1 MSMKKNNALHTVL
14 AISICM
20 LFVFVPLDAEAQF
33 MLPAESVALALTP
46 QFPSPNSVVSVHL
59 TSFGT
64 SINGA
69 SISWAIDGKIATTSA
84 NQNSIDILLKGAGE
98 STVVEANVTAPSIGT
113 RKLSRTIAPGAVDII
128 VEPNTHVP
136 EGYQGRALPSVDSY
150 VRIVAVPQLF
160 RGAARID
167 KKDVLFTW
175 SINGNTL
182 FGGAQL
188 GTDSTTVPMPRSGV
202 LQIDVIAT
210 SKDTTRVA
218 KQTLT
223 LRNIKPLVRFY
234 EDSSLFGMILNS
246 PASFIVGKDEITLRA
261 EPYYLPSDALFGGR
275 LAYTW
280 TVDGT
285 QRGNT
290 TGNTLTLER
299 ASTRPRAQIDLLYTS
314 TDGKLLIGRGTSA
327 VSFVEPSTLTSF

>member
-1 MSMKKNNALHTVL
+1 M
-14 AISICM
+14 AIGIYTLFLCM
-20 LFVFVPLDAEAQF
+20 TPFSTHAQF
-33 MLPAESVALALTP
+33 ILPAETVALALTP

-69 SISWAIDGKIATTSA
+69 SISWAVDGKIATTSA

-98 STVVEANVTAPSIGT
+98 STVVEAVVTAPSIGT
-113 RKLSRTIAPGAVDII
+113 RKLSRIIAPGAVDII

-136 EGYQGRALPSVDSY
+136 EGYQGRALPSVDSS

-160 RGAARID
+160 RGATRID

-188 GTDSTTVPMPRSGV
+188 GTDNTTVPMPRSGV
-202 LQIDVIAT
+202 LTIDVIAT

-223 LRNIKPLVRFY
+223 LRNTKPLVRFY
-234 EDSSLFGMILNS
+234 EDSSLFGIILNS
-246 PASFIVGKDEITLRA
+246 PSSFIVGKDEITLSA
-261 EPYYLPSDALFGGR
+261 EPYYVPSDALRGGR

-280 TVDGT
+280 TIDGNRRVDV
-285 QRGNT
+285 
-290 TGNTLTLER
+290 TGNKLTLER
-299 ASTRPRAQIDLLYTS
+299 AEARQRANIDLMFMS
-314 TDGKLLIGRGTSA
+314 TDDKLLIGRGTSA
-327 VSFVEPSTLTSF
+327 VSFVEPNTLTSF